1 MQSPIARRRR
11 RIPNR
16 GPGRGVYSPSNYG
29 TKPCSI
35 YFYYLVPGRNGDL
48 TATASFFENGVVEI
62 TYQHLKERAAILVG
76 QVRQGHITHAPDPC
90 EDIEI
95 CWRRRSWLLYV
106 LGDPALQFVQN
117 PMRFETEAG
126 TNLAYNHAFMDG
138 REFPVDLDSGER
150 LSATACINHMY
161 ANEHQD
167 DLEVLG
173 DYQEFDIRL
182 SYNRMRGGWIAS
194 GPLEYDSGGTNMGP
208 PVPPPTY

>member
-1 MQSPIARRRR
+1 MAARKRREEMQSPIARRRR
-11 RIPNR
+11 RIPKR

-48 TATASFFENGVVEI
+48 TATASFFENDVVEI

-126 TNLAYNHAFMDG
+126 TNLAYNHAF
-138 REFPVDLDSGER
+138 REGCQFLYASDSGER
-150 LSATACINHMY
+150 LRAWASINQMTS
-161 ANEHQD
+161 NEHK
-167 DLEVLG
+167 EPR
-173 DYQEFDIRL
+173 F
-182 SYNRMRGGWIAS
+182 
-194 GPLEYDSGGTNMGP
+194 
-208 PVPPPTY
+208 